1 MRRLLSNVLL
11 SIYTRRAK
19 QKLNSDTFV
28 ETTTTTTTTNHNNN
42 NNNNN
47 NNKFD
52 FRLTGILTVTVRLT
66 VFSAEITPVSLSPR
80 RFPNLCDSWREIITR
95 RMLFLCHPTNSV
107 KALSWKSRNILLSIT
122 APCLLRPK
130 SSTSTIYRPL
140 YLFILFQFQI
150 KIIHSQ
156 PA

>member
-28 ETTTTTTTTNHNNN
+28 ETTTTTTPTNH
-42 NNNNN
+42 NNNN

-107 KALSWKSRNILLSIT
+107 KALSWKSRNSILCIT

-130 SSTSTIYRPL
+130 SSTSTIYSPL

-150 KIIHSQ
+150 KIMHSQ

>member
-1 MRRLLSNVLL
+1 MRSLLSNVLL

-28 ETTTTTTTTNHNNN
+28 ETTTTTTPTNH
-42 NNNNN
+42 NNNN

-130 SSTSTIYRPL
+130 SSTCTIYRPF